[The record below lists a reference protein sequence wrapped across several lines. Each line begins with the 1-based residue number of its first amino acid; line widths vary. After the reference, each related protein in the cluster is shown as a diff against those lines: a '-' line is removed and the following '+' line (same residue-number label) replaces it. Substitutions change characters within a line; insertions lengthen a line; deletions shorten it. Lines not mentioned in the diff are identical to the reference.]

1 MSISKKKFDI
11 ILFFGIFN
19 DNQEYNIINAR
30 RRKNMKKLIILSA
43 ISIIMFT
50 SCSIDI
56 ETSSTESIPD
66 SFQMQNESQFT
77 PDKHNGYVP
86 LNFTNQTGLWLP
98 YMDFEN
104 YMYNQSENEYRENI
118 KKILADAKAEDINTI
133 YFHVHPNGD
142 AYYKSEIF
150 PKGTYYTGDYDP
162 LQIMLDEA
170 HNMGISVHAWIN
182 PLRLQTVEQMQNIP
196 DDFIIK
202 QWINESSPKVKIIN
216 GRWYLNPAYDDVIQL
231 VSETAREIINNYD
244 VDGVHIDDYF
254 YPTTDTDFDIEA
266 FESSDSTDLSQW
278 RQDNISNMVKSLHDT
293 VKNSDRHLKFGVSPQ
308 GNINANYNT
317 QYADVK
323 LWAGT
328 EGYAD
333 YIIPQIYYGFENET
347 CPFEPTLRA
356 WENLTNDN
364 ISLII
369 GLAEYKTGEE
379 DKWAGEAG
387 KNEWID
393 NPDIIQQQ
401 IELVKSSTADG
412 YALYR

>member
-1 MSISKKKFDI
+1 
-11 ILFFGIFN
+11 
-19 DNQEYNIINAR
+19 
-30 RRKNMKKLIILSA
+30 MKKLIILSA

-50 SCSIDI
+50 SCSI
-56 ETSSTESIPD
+56 ETEISPSESIPD
-66 SFQMQNESQFT
+66 SFQMQTESQFT
-77 PDKHNGYVP
+77 PDKQNGYTP
-86 LNFTNQTGLWLP
+86 LNFTNQVGLWLP
-98 YMDFEN
+98 YMNFEN
-104 YMYNQSENEYRENI
+104 YMYNQSESEYRENI

-142 AYYKSEIF
+142 AYYKSEVF

-182 PLRLQTVEQMQNIP
+182 PLRLQTIEQMQNLP
-196 DDFIIK
+196 DDFIVK
-202 QWINESSPKVKIIN
+202 QWINENSPKVKIVN
-216 GRWYLNPAYDDVIQL
+216 NRWYLNPAYDDVIQL
-231 VSETAREIINNYD
+231 VSESAREIINNYD
-244 VDGVHIDDYF
+244 VDGVQIDDYF

-266 FESSDSTDLSQW
+266 FESSENSDLSQW
-278 RQDNISNMVKSLHDT
+278 RQDNISKMVKSLHDT

-347 CPFEPTLRA
+347 CPFEPTLKA

-401 IELVKSSTADG
+401 IEVVKNSSADG

>member
-1 MSISKKKFDI
+1 
-11 ILFFGIFN
+11 
-19 DNQEYNIINAR
+19 
-30 RRKNMKKLIILSA
+30 MKKLIILSA

-50 SCSIDI
+50 SCSI
-56 ETSSTESIPD
+56 ETEISPSESIPD
-66 SFQMQNESQFT
+66 SFQMQTESQFT
-77 PDKHNGYVP
+77 PDKQNGYTP
-86 LNFTNQTGLWLP
+86 LNFTNQVGLWLP

-104 YMYNQSENEYRENI
+104 YMYNQSESEYRENI

-142 AYYKSEIF
+142 SYYKSEKF

-182 PLRLQTVEQMQNIP
+182 PLRLQTVEQMQNLS
-196 DDFIIK
+196 DDFIVK
-202 QWINESSPKVKIIN
+202 QWINENSPKVKIVN
-216 GRWYLNPAYDDVIQL
+216 NRWYLNPAYDDVIQL
-231 VSETAREIINNYD
+231 VSESAREIINNYD
-244 VDGVHIDDYF
+244 VDGVQIDDYF

-266 FESSDSTDLSQW
+266 FESSDSSDLSQW
-278 RQDNISNMVKSLHDT
+278 RQDNISKMVKSLHDT

-317 QYADVK
+317 QYADVN

-347 CPFEPTLRA
+347 CPFEPTLKA

-401 IELVKSSTADG
+401 IELVKDSSADG

>member
-1 MSISKKKFDI
+1 
-11 ILFFGIFN
+11 
-19 DNQEYNIINAR
+19 
-30 RRKNMKKLIILSA
+30 MKKLIILSA

>member
-1 MSISKKKFDI
+1 
-11 ILFFGIFN
+11 
-19 DNQEYNIINAR
+19 
-30 RRKNMKKLIILSA
+30 MKKLIILSA

-50 SCSIDI
+50 SCSV
-56 ETSSTESIPD
+56 ETEISSAESTPD

-77 PDKHNGYVP
+77 PDKQNGYTP
-86 LNFTNQTGLWLP
+86 LNFTNQIGLWLP

-104 YMYNQSENEYRENI
+104 YMYNKSESEYRENI

-142 AYYKSEIF
+142 SYYKSEKF

-182 PLRLQTVEQMQNIP
+182 PLRLQTVEQMQNLP
-196 DDFIIK
+196 DDFIVK
-202 QWINESSPKVKIIN
+202 QWINENSPKVKIVN

-231 VSETAREIINNYD
+231 VSESAREIINNYD
-244 VDGVHIDDYF
+244 VDGVQIDDYF

-266 FESSDSTDLSQW
+266 FEASDSSDLSQW
-278 RQDNISNMVKSLHDT
+278 RQDNITKMVKSLHDT

-328 EGYAD
+328 EGYVD

>member
-1 MSISKKKFDI
+1 
-11 ILFFGIFN
+11 
-19 DNQEYNIINAR
+19 
-30 RRKNMKKLIILSA
+30 MKKLIILSV

-50 SCSIDI
+50 SCSIET
-56 ETSSTESIPD
+56 ETSSSESSPN
-66 SFQMQNESQFT
+66 SFQMQTESQFT
-77 PDKHNGYVP
+77 PDKQNGYTP
-86 LNFTNQTGLWLP
+86 LNFTNQIGLWLP

-104 YMYNQSENEYRENI
+104 YMYNQSESEYRENI

-142 AYYKSEIF
+142 SYYKSEIF

-182 PLRLQTVEQMQNIP
+182 PLRLQTVEQMQNLP
-196 DDFIIK
+196 DDFIVK
-202 QWINESSPKVKIIN
+202 QWINESSPKVKIVN
-216 GRWYLNPAYDDVIQL
+216 NRWYLNPAYDDVIQL
-231 VSETAREIINNYD
+231 VSESAREIINNYD
-244 VDGVHIDDYF
+244 VDGVQIDDYF

-266 FESSDSTDLSQW
+266 FESSNSTDLSQW
-278 RQDNISNMVKSLHDT
+278 RQDNITKMVKSLHDT

-347 CPFEPTLRA
+347 CPFEPTLRE

>member
-1 MSISKKKFDI
+1 
-11 ILFFGIFN
+11 
-19 DNQEYNIINAR
+19 
-30 RRKNMKKLIILSA
+30 MKKLIILSA

-50 SCSIDI
+50 SCSI
-56 ETSSTESIPD
+56 ETEISPSESIPD
-66 SFQMQNESQFT
+66 SFQMQTESQFT
-77 PDKHNGYVP
+77 PDKQNGYTP
-86 LNFTNQTGLWLP
+86 LNFTNQVGLWLP
-98 YMDFEN
+98 YMNFEN
-104 YMYNQSENEYRENI
+104 YMYNQSESEYRENI

-142 AYYKSEIF
+142 AYYKSEVF

-182 PLRLQTVEQMQNIP
+182 PLRLQTIEQMQNLP
-196 DDFIIK
+196 DDFIVK
-202 QWINESSPKVKIIN
+202 QWINESSPKVKIVN
-216 GRWYLNPAYDDVIQL
+216 NRWYLNPAYDDVIQL
-231 VSETAREIINNYD
+231 VSESAREIINNYD
-244 VDGVHIDDYF
+244 VDGVQIDDYF

-278 RQDNISNMVKSLHDT
+278 RQDNITKMVKSLHDT

-356 WENLTNDN
+356 WENLTNEN
-364 ISLII
+364 VSLII

-401 IELVKSSTADG
+401 IELVKDSSADG

>member
-1 MSISKKKFDI
+1 
-11 ILFFGIFN
+11 
-19 DNQEYNIINAR
+19 
-30 RRKNMKKLIILSA
+30 MKKLIILSA

-50 SCSIDI
+50 SCSI
-56 ETSSTESIPD
+56 ETEISPSESIPD
-66 SFQMQNESQFT
+66 SFQMQTESQFT
-77 PDKHNGYVP
+77 PDKQNGYTP
-86 LNFTNQTGLWLP
+86 LNFTNQVGLWLP

-104 YMYNQSENEYRENI
+104 YMYNQSESEYRENI

-142 AYYKSEIF
+142 SYYKSEIF

-162 LQIMLDEA
+162 LQIMLDET

-182 PLRLQTVEQMQNIP
+182 PLRLQTVEQMQNLP
-196 DDFIIK
+196 DDFIVK
-202 QWINESSPKVKIIN
+202 QWINESSPKVKIVN
-216 GRWYLNPAYDDVIQL
+216 GRWYLNPAYDDVIEL
-231 VSETAREIINNYD
+231 VSESAREIINNYD
-244 VDGVHIDDYF
+244 VDGVQIDDYF

-266 FESSDSTDLSQW
+266 FESSDNSDLSQW
-278 RQDNISNMVKSLHDT
+278 RQDNINKMVKSLHDT

-347 CPFEPTLRA
+347 CPFEPTLKE
-356 WENLTNDN
+356 WENLTNEN

-401 IELVKSSTADG
+401 IELVKNSSADG